1 MPTSNAGR
9 GGIPMR
15 WRPRGL
21 RKVAPVVFG
30 LALLLVSAVSLPR
43 GLEDTSA
50 AFGVNTSF
58 GAASARSTTTLS
70 VSSKTVPGT
79 GDLLV
84 ATIQLRGAAVSGCA
98 STRLR
103 R

>member
-1 MPTSNAGR
+1 
-9 GGIPMR
+9 
-15 WRPRGL
+15 
-21 RKVAPVVFG
+21 
-30 LALLLVSAVSLPR
+30 
-43 GLEDTSA
+43 
-50 AFGVNTSF
+50 VNTSF